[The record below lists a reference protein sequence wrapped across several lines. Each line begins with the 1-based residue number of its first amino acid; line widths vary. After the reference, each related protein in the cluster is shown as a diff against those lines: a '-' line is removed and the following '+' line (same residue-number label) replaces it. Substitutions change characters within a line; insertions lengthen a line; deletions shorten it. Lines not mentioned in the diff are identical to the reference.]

1 MKSPVLQLPF
11 AAAVAL
17 TPFLA
22 TAAASTNSTGSAGS
36 PTAADAAEAVE
47 AVVAA
52 PEYVPPAGAC
62 DSERE
67 VWNRGY
73 DFWKAGDATNAL
85 ATLKPLML
93 SREYG
98 ARAAEVVGTLE
109 HAKAKS
115 ARAEDPEKAA
125 AAAEEAA
132 AAMQIALRAA
142 PDDARA
148 NRNFTRALDPLG
160 ELREIAN
167 VAKAMK
173 EAHGKPPDGMLADAV
188 REARSLME
196 AQKGVLTNSAAAAV
210 ADSERLAR
218 RAEKLADV
226 WIPLKQGV
234 MQSVTNGQQAA
245 MIVGDIESA
254 RDATRRS
261 ADLLDDMSPEAAAD
275 LAKAENALNRFWKL
289 SIMPPAAVDQSIVCQ
304 SNAFLAASEFNGRP
318 WQNEALDFTRAF
330 RVRFP
335 QWAQQYEQQA
345 QADTNKPPFT
355 KERQAEIAALAEQ
368 VEKMQ
373 SSCIEKEDPPTQE
386 AAINK
391 LLRIR
396 ELLPKDGGGNGSGQP
411 PPPQPKDDKKDKQD
425 QNGQNQPPQPQENG
439 QDPQDDGR
447 SDDGKRQKDEQS
459 DAGGQDGPKDDREVE
474 DLLRKAQE
482 RSDEHEADKKA
493 RARKIPLPPNE
504 RDW

>member
-1 MKSPVLQLPF
+1 MKSPALQFPF

-22 TAAASTNSTGSAGS
+22 TAAASTNSM
-36 PTAADAAEAVE
+36 DAVGATNAVE

-52 PEYVPPAGAC
+52 AEYVPPTGTY

-98 ARAAEVVGTLE
+98 ARAAEVVGALE
-109 HAKAKS
+109 YANMKS
-115 ARAEDPEKAA
+115 ARAEDPERAA

-132 AAMQIALRAA
+132 AAMRIALRAA

-148 NRNFTRALDPLG
+148 GRNFTRAVDPLG
-160 ELREIAN
+160 ELREIAH
-167 VAKAMK
+167 VAKVMK
-173 EAHGKPPDGMLADAV
+173 EAHGKSPDQMLAEAV

-196 AQKGVLTNSAAAAV
+196 GQKGVLTNSAAAAV
-210 ADSERLAR
+210 AGSERLAR

-234 MQSVTNGQQAA
+234 MQSVTNEQQAA
-245 MIVGDIESA
+245 MIVGDVESA

-261 ADLLDDMSPEAAAD
+261 ANLLEDMSPEAAAD
-275 LAKAENALNRFWKL
+275 LAKVENALNRFWKL
-289 SIMPPAAVDQSIVCQ
+289 SIMPPAAVDQSILCQ
-304 SNAFLAASEFNGRP
+304 SNAFLAVSEFNGRP

-330 RVRFP
+330 RARFP

-355 KERQAEIAALAEQ
+355 KEQQAEIVALAEQ
-368 VEKMQ
+368 IEKMQ
-373 SSCIEKEDPPTQE
+373 VSCVEKEDPPTQE
-386 AAINK
+386 AAING

-396 ELLPKDGGGNGSGQP
+396 DLLPKDGGGNGSGQP
-411 PPPQPKDDKKDKQD
+411 PPPQPQDDKKDSQD
-425 QNGQNQPPQPQENG
+425 QNRQGQPPPPQENE
-439 QDPQDDGR
+439 QNPQGNGK
-447 SDDGKRQKDEQS
+447 SDDEKQQKDERS
-459 DAGGQDGPKDDREVE
+459 DAGEQDDPKDDREVE

>member
-1 MKSPVLQLPF
+1 MKSPALQFSF

-22 TAAASTNSTGSAGS
+22 TVAASTNSTDVASS
-36 PTAADAAEAVE
+36 TNAVE
-47 AVVAA
+47 SVVATA
-52 PEYVPPAGAC
+52 DYVPPAGTY

-67 VWNRGY
+67 AWNRGY

-98 ARAAEVVGTLE
+98 ARAAEVVGALE
-109 HAKAKS
+109 HANMKS

-148 NRNFTRALDPLG
+148 GRNFTRAVDSLG
-160 ELREIAN
+160 ELRETAH
-167 VAKAMK
+167 VAKVMK
-173 EAHGKPPDGMLADAV
+173 EAHGKSPDQMLAEAV

-196 AQKGVLTNSAAAAV
+196 EQRGVLTNSAAAAV
-210 ADSERLAR
+210 AGSERLAR

-234 MQSVTNGQQAA
+234 MQSVTNEQQAA

-304 SNAFLAASEFNGRP
+304 SNAFLAVSEFNGRS

-330 RVRFP
+330 RARFP

-355 KERQAEIAALAEQ
+355 KEQQAEIAALAEQ

-373 SSCIEKEDPPTQE
+373 ASCVEKEDPPTQE
-386 AAINK
+386 AAING

-396 ELLPKDGGGNGSGQP
+396 ELLPKDGGGKGAGQP
-411 PPPQPKDDKKDKQD
+411 PPPQDDKKDKQD
-425 QNGQNQPPQPQENG
+425 QDSQGQPPR
-439 QDPQDDGR
+439 PQDDEQNRQDDGK
-447 SDDGKRQKDEQS
+447 SDDEKRQKDEQS
-459 DAGGQDGPKDDREVE
+459 DADGQDDPKDDGDVE

-493 RARKIPLPPNE
+493 RARKITLPPNE

>member
-1 MKSPVLQLPF
+1 MKSPALHFLPF

-22 TAAASTNSTGSAGS
+22 TAAVFTNSTDSAGA
-36 PTAADAAEAVE
+36 TNAASAAEAV
-47 AVVAA
+47 VDA
-52 PEYVPPAGAC
+52 PEYVPPAGTY

-98 ARAAEVVGTLE
+98 ARAAEVVGALE
-109 HAKAKS
+109 HANAKS

-160 ELREIAN
+160 ELREIAH

-173 EAHGKPPDGMLADAV
+173 EAHGKQPDGMLADAV

-210 ADSERLAR
+210 AGSERLAR

-234 MQSVTNGQQAA
+234 MQSVTNEQQAA

-261 ADLLDDMSPEAAAD
+261 ADLLDDMSPEAGAD

-289 SIMPPAAVDQSIVCQ
+289 SIMPPAAVGQSIVCQ
-304 SNAFLAASEFNGRP
+304 SNAFLAVGEFNGRP
-318 WQNEALDFTRAF
+318 WQNESLDFTRAF
-330 RVRFP
+330 RARFP

-373 SSCIEKEDPPTQE
+373 ASCVEKEDPPTQE
-386 AAINK
+386 AAING

-411 PPPQPKDDKKDKQD
+411 PPPQDGKKDRQD
-425 QNGQNQPPQPQENG
+425 QDRQDQPPQPQENE
-439 QDPQDDGR
+439 QDRQDDDR
-447 SDDGKRQKDEQS
+447 SDDGKQQKDDQS
-459 DAGGQDGPKDDREVE
+459 DAGGQDDPKDDREVE